1 MKIFLVIP
9 IQQVTKK
16 LRRRKYIYAKTG
28 TKINISKT
36 KKKKKMYMHTII
48 AINTFRANKL
58 TV

>member
-28 TKINISKT
+28 TEINISET
-36 KKKKKMYMHTII
+36 RKKKKTYMHWG
-48 AINTFRANKL
+48 
-58 TV
+58 